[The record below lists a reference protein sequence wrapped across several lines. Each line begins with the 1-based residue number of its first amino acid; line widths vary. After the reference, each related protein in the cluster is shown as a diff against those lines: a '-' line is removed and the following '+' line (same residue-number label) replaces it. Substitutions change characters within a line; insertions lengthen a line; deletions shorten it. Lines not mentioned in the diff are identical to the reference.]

1 MCWSLKVTPADAFSM
16 NLFLTYKKR
25 SRMVDRHFHTRSSL
39 FYNKSARPKR
49 HERDTSDKSATPLR
63 HYCAWV
69 RNERHQY
76 DMSASRT
83 TRLRHDL
90 KNLILI
96 MTWVKAFFHTLILA
110 IWQIKDYIKRKDFIR
125 RTTLPRFP
133 AKMPLESVPQK
144 LNFVIAKVISKSCRL

>member
-1 MCWSLKVTPADAFSM
+1 MCWSLKITPADAFSM

-39 FYNKSARPKR
+39 FYNTSARPKW
-49 HERDTSDKSATPLR
+49 HERDTIATPL
-63 HYCAWV
+63 C
-69 RNERHQY
+69 
-76 DMSASRT
+76 MSAERT
-83 TRLRHDL
+83 TPVWHECVTQDTLATRL

-110 IWQIKDYIKRKDFIR
+110 MWQIKDYIKRKDFIR

-133 AKMPLESVPQK
+133 AKMPLESVSQK